1 MIVTLPSELER
12 AVVQRARQH
21 GITPEALVLD
31 AIREKLGPGPSEFAK
46 ILEPRDEWE
55 MRLLR
60 VGTPCG
66 VSVSDEA
73 LSSEGLYD

>member
-1 MIVTLPSELER
+1 MNVTLTPDLEQ
-12 AVVQRARQH
+12 ALVQRARQH
-21 GITPEALVLD
+21 GTTPEAVVLD
-31 AIREKLGPGPSEFAK
+31 AIREKLGPEPAELAK

-55 MRLLR
+55 ERLLR